1 MWGRPLVPVDEI
13 ARKENGWW
21 EGNGV
26 PWRARCPRPC
36 LVGCCLRTRPA
47 PCRAPSS
54 FSSHASRPLPGGQTA
69 RGLRARQTP
78 LLPACKRP
86 RLHPA
91 RGTQTGE
98 RQEVMGADLGH
109 CARHG
114 ATRWTY
120 AILLEV
126 ALRNKQKRVSVP
138 HRPESACV
146 PGKRCRPRP
155 CCELPPAPPPREG
168 SGFHKSCVTRRLDS
182 SSTPVRSLLLPTARW
197 MVVRAAERGA

>member
-1 MWGRPLVPVDEI
+1 MRHLCTAPGDGQLSQRRLLSNSPRVQKPTTTDRYPLGRPAVWGRPLVPEDEI

-98 RQEVMGADLGH
+98 RQEVTGADLGH
-109 CARHG
+109 CAR
-114 ATRWTY
+114 TRRDT
-120 AILLEV
+120 LD
-126 ALRNKQKRVSVP
+126 LRNSSR
-138 HRPESACV
+138 
-146 PGKRCRPRP
+146 
-155 CCELPPAPPPREG
+155 
-168 SGFHKSCVTRRLDS
+168 SCS
-182 SSTPVRSLLLPTARW
+182 
-197 MVVRAAERGA
+197 EK